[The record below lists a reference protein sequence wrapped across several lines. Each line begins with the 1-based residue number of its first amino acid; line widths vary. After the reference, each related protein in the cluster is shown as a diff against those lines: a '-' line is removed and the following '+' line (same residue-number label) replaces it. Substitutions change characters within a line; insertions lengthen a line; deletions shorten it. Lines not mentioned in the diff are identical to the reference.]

1 LIKLDSQTITQAH
14 FDVACVL
21 IAQSSLISI
30 DSVQVLKMGDERFDV
45 KIVEELVGDL
55 DLSRNRFSS
64 AHSLAEASSRS
75 SVKGWRGG
83 GAMSDH
89 GRRDDCSN
97 DDSGDDHVQDPLGI
111 NRNQLPKPIGSAT
124 EDRDSEALVIA
135 TDPILGQVGDKALTI
150 TDGIVSNKGDE
161 IQILNQIQEG
171 DQNQGVVSGEKRV
184 EFNAGR
190 RC

>member
-1 LIKLDSQTITQAH
+1 LIP
-14 FDVACVL
+14 
-21 IAQSSLISI
+21 I
-30 DSVQVLKMGDERFDV
+30 DPVQILKMGEERFVV

-55 DLSRNRFSS
+55 DLSLNRVGS
-64 AHSLAEASSRS
+64 AHSSAKASSKS

-89 GRRDDCSN
+89 GWRDGCSGEDS
-97 DDSGDDHVQDPLGI
+97 DDDQVQDPLGI

-150 TDGIVSNKGDE
+150 TYGIVSNKGDE
-161 IQILNQIQEG
+161 IQILNQIKEG
-171 DQNQGVVSGEKRV
+171 GSESRSCLWRKGSGVRCWSAVSGSCV
-184 EFNAGR
+184 NL
-190 RC
+190 

>member
-1 LIKLDSQTITQAH
+1 LIP
-14 FDVACVL
+14 
-21 IAQSSLISI
+21 I
-30 DSVQVLKMGDERFDV
+30 DPVQILKMGEERFVV

-111 NRNQLPKPIGSAT
+111 NRNQLSKPIGSAT
-124 EDRDSEALVIA
+124 EERDSEALVIA
-135 TDPILGQVGDKALTI
+135 TDSILGQVGDKALTI
-150 TDGIVSNKGDE
+150 TDSIVSNKGDE
-161 IQILNQIQEG
+161 IQILSQIKEW
-171 DQNQGVVSGEKRV
+171 DQNQRVVCGVKGV
-184 EFNAGR
+184 EFDACR
-190 RC
+190 QC